1 MKRYLLFLTLLFSLL
16 TQINAVEFSDK
27 EKLIIIT
34 NSIKV
39 LENYQKVINQMG
51 EYVVNDIEKAK
62 GGAEGFLELFVNRQ
76 VLIYNDLD
84 PSHKLSEFYEAETY
98 SNNIILWYPDGISIN
113 LDLANIKGSEI
124 TTHEENVY
132 SIDILVRKT
141 INGNYLNQTL
151 NKNTEELTF
160 RIAFGSEI
168 KDPANF
174 KIVGI
179 RNSESKFAINDA
191 QALKEVNSVEILP
204 DDLVKI
210 HSEIKTVLQ
219 DYRNF
224 LALIG
229 DPQEAAED
237 KSFYKESFLK
247 LFPETGTRV
256 FNDIMPA
263 PQAKLVPVSDYLAS
277 FIADYPAGIKNLSI
291 NVDSAKFGKVMKSD
305 DGSLYTYTDANKFFS
320 GSYKGKDVYRQMF
333 PLIFKISFK
342 AADKTY
348 SDFRITGIDQSSV
361 NFYESA
367 SGAAAGKPEI
377 TIQPISRKG
386 LGVYFAVSAGRT
398 SIKDKNI
405 ESLTLAEN
413 FHEWKVTPQF
423 GYSATLGVSYSFTD
437 NISARSGIEYSKYGT
452 KFNLSGD
459 FLDHVQSVDANG
471 DSYYRNIV
479 AKFDSVVTIN
489 TVTIPLLI
497 GYTSGKPGQLGYYA
511 DGGVSISIPVSSTY
525 NNTGNYKFIAP
536 PYGIFIDPGDM
547 LLVPDLGFFNNENI
561 NKSGDTGITGI
572 KMSLYLSAGVN
583 LPLGY
588 YSSVNIGPEVNIGL
602 SDLMSDKQSYVDIF
616 KKSTTHQ
623 PVKIRSFGLRFSF
636 VYKL

>member
-1 MKRYLLFLTLLFSLL
+1 MKRYLLILSLLFSFLS
-16 TQINAVEFSDK
+16 QIKAVEFSEK

-39 LENYQKVINQMG
+39 LENYQRILNQMG
-51 EYVVNDIEKAK
+51 EFVVNDIEKAK

-113 LDLANIKGSEI
+113 LDLVNIKGSEI
-124 TTHEENVY
+124 TTHDENVY
-132 SIDILVRKT
+132 SIDILVKKT

-191 QALKEVNSVEILP
+191 QALKEVNSVDIIPE
-204 DDLVKI
+204 DLVKI

-229 DPQEAAED
+229 DPQETAED
-237 KSFYKESFLK
+237 KAFYKESFLK

-263 PQAKLVPVSDYLAS
+263 PQTKLVPVAEYLAAY
-277 FIADYPAGIKNLSI
+277 IADYPGGIKNLSI

-320 GSYKGKDVYRQMF
+320 GSYKGKDVFRQMF

-348 SDFRITGIDQSSV
+348 SDFKITGIDQSSV

-377 TIQPISRKG
+377 SIQPISRKG

-405 ESLTLAEN
+405 ESLTLAKDYHVWN
-413 FHEWKVTPQF
+413 VTPQF
-423 GYSATLGVSYSFTD
+423 GYSATLGVSYNFTD
-437 NISARSGIEYSKYGT
+437 NISARSGLEFGKYGT
-452 KFNLSGD
+452 KFSLSGN
-459 FLDHVQSVDANG
+459 FLNGVQSVDVNG
-471 DSYYRNIV
+471 DSYYRNII
-479 AKFDSVVTIN
+479 AEFDSVVTVN
-489 TVTIPLLI
+489 MVTIPLLV

-511 DGGVSISIPVSSTY
+511 EGGFRISIPVNGTY

-536 PYGIFIDPGDM
+536 PYGIFIDPEDM
-547 LLVPDLGFFNNENI
+547 LLVPELGFYNNENI
-561 NKSGDTGITGI
+561 NKSGNTEITGI
-572 KMSLYLSAGVN
+572 KMSFYLSGGVN

-588 YSSVNIGPEVNIGL
+588 YSSVNIGPEINIGI
-602 SDLMSDKQSYVDIF
+602 SDLMNDKQSYIDIF
-616 KKSTTHQ
+616 KKSSAHQ
-623 PVKIRSFGLRFSF
+623 PVKIRSIGLRFSF